1 METREE
7 LIKRAT
13 EQYIERFERYNKNL
27 IPKYSSQI
35 HALSDFLL
43 GKSNSFPSLVADN
56 YLAYDYLSTI
66 LCNNHKFW
74 TKDDKVIKTLIKP
87 ISDDSNRLFWVINS
101 FVYNKLISYHG
112 ISQADFDTYLEFF
125 KQQGFSDENICDII
139 ISNNSWAIFYEH
151 TNQEKKLSPA
161 GKYLLNLL
169 ESEQGIF
176 NIFKNNKLSKRL
188 NEKALAPNESGFK
201 SLNFQFL
208 LDYYPKALEG
218 LYERYMCI
226 MPDNYNPSKQLD
238 YYVILYALDKD
249 AVRFEKEVVST
260 IRSCKSESY
269 QKLSIYFK
277 LDKALPNKYEDEIE
291 TLIKEYYTKTCK
303 AENHSYYYGYINENY
318 INTGQNG
325 EPTSVAIAKYL
336 LEKDKAKAIPRIEA
350 YISYADFYNPAFPK
364 FLGEYFGQESLP
376 YLVEAIHKNSKYV
389 ENHFHAQVFGIIQQ
403 FDFSSIAD
411 KLFDYAINHSTK
423 ATRELATQT
432 LAKLGKQVFSQAKE
446 LLSAKNADNRIVGAL
461 VLSKLNTVEANE
473 ALKNVI
479 DTEKNDDTR
488 DIIIDALI
496 DELYGTQL
504 SLTQIKELII
514 KAEKRGKLSKLS
526 EKWIDERD
534 LPAIYWTDDSKL
546 NEIEVRFL
554 FYRMARGKGFN
565 SDTEIRQTM
574 NVIDKTRSGA
584 FAKKLI
590 QAFADSGSNT
600 KFKHYLTTG
609 GQLGGDEVLPTLKG
623 IFTYNMS
630 EKRYKMAEYAVEA
643 MGMIGTNK
651 ALRNVEVIS
660 RKFASKRPS
669 VSERA
674 IQVLSA
680 AATELNISTDEL
692 ADRIIPDFEFDGL
705 FKTFDVDGEEY
716 RAFISS
722 DFTLCFFD
730 EDNKLRKSVPKN
742 TNSELKKEFK
752 EIEKEVRD
760 IVKSQSG
767 RLEKYLIEERQWTSE
782 QWQAFFLQNPIMF
795 VYTMKLLWAVFDE
808 NHQLKDVF
816 YCHEDTSL
824 YNYADEEI
832 ELEETDK
839 ISILHPIYLTPE
851 QISLWKAKIYE
862 LDKTPIFPQLDRIVF
877 RVLPEEQEKN
887 YTRIFANQDIPKGAD
902 FVASTIEKYG
912 WIKSTGDGGHLEL
925 VKKYPKTEIRAYAN
939 IEGVYAWYQ
948 GGNTKA
954 TVHEISFIGKNW
966 QEKIL
971 LKDILPVFF
980 SEVMYDIQRLI
991 DAK

>member
-1 METREE
+1 MKTREDFIRDTTQ
-7 LIKRAT
+7 L
-13 EQYIERFERYNKNL
+13 QLERVSRYVSN
-27 IPKYSSQI
+27 IQIYSSQL

-43 GKSNSFPSLVADN
+43 GKSDSFSSSEENNHLD
-56 YLAYDYLSTI
+56 YDYLHTI

-101 FVYNKLISYHG
+101 FVYNKLISYQG
-112 ISQADFDTYLEFF
+112 ISQADFETYLDFF

-151 TNQEKKLSPA
+151 INQEKKLSPS

-169 ESEQGIF
+169 ESEEGIF
-176 NIFKNNKLSKRL
+176 NVFKTNKIANRL
-188 NEKALAPNESGFK
+188 NEKALAPNESSFK

-226 MPDNYNPSKQLD
+226 MPDNYNPQLD
-238 YYVILYALDKD
+238 FYVILYALDKD
-249 AVRFEKEVVST
+249 AVRFERDVLNAVRNYT
-260 IRSCKSESY
+260 SESY

-277 LDKALPNKYEDEIE
+277 LDKALPNKYEDDIDA
-291 TLIKEYYTKTCK
+291 LINEYYTKTCK
-303 AENHSYYYGYINENY
+303 AENHSYFYGYISENY
-318 INTGQNG
+318 INTGQHG
-325 EPTSVAIAKYL
+325 EPASVAIAKYL
-336 LEKDKAKAIPRIEA
+336 LEKDKVKAIPRIEA

-364 FLGEYFGQESLP
+364 FLSEYFGQDSLP

-423 ATRELATQT
+423 ATRELATET
-432 LAKLGKQVFSQAKE
+432 LAKLGKQVFSKAKE

-461 VLSKLNTVEANE
+461 VLSKLNNEEANE

-488 DIIIDALI
+488 DIIIEALNE
-496 DELYGTQL
+496 ELYGKQL
-504 SLTQIKELII
+504 SLSQIKDLII

-534 LPAIYWTDDSKL
+534 LPAIYWIDDSKL

-554 FYRMARGKGFN
+554 FYRMARGKGLN

-609 GQLGGDEVLPTLKG
+609 GQLGGDEVLPTLKS
-623 IFTYNMS
+623 IFTYNMG

-643 MGMIGTNK
+643 LGMIGTNK

-692 ADRIIPDFEFDGL
+692 ADRIIPDFEFEGL

-795 VYTMKLLWAVFDE
+795 VYSMKLLWAVFDE
-808 NHQLKDVF
+808 NHQLKNVF

-851 QISLWKAKIYE
+851 QINLWKAKIYE
-862 LDKTPIFPQLDRIVF
+862 LDKAPLFPQLDRTVF
-877 RVLPEEQEKN
+877 RVPSEEQEKN

-925 VKKYPKTEIRAYAN
+925 VKKYPKTEIRAYAS

-966 QEKIL
+966 QEKVL
-971 LKDILPVFF
+971 LNDISPVFF
-980 SEVMYDIQRLI
+980 SEVIYDIQRLI

>member
-1 METREE
+1 METKEE
-7 LIKRAT
+7 VIQKAYDDVLWR
-13 EQYIERFERYNKNL
+13 IERDDRTGTENCLKELNFLRDIVEEKQE
-27 IPKYSSQI
+27 IPSNFIQI
-35 HALSDFLL
+35 LENDRWYHQIDFLRNIL
-43 GKSNSFPSLVADN
+43 
-56 YLAYDYLSTI
+56 
-66 LCNNHKFW
+66 LCNDSQLW
-74 TKDDKVIKTLIKP
+74 KDDKLIKTLIKP
-87 ISDDSNRLFWVINS
+87 ISDNSNRLFWIVNS
-101 FVYNKLISYHG
+101 FVSAKLISYHG
-112 ISQADFDTYLEFF
+112 ISQADFDTYLAFF

-139 ISNNSWAIFYEH
+139 INNNSWAIFYEH
-151 TNQEKKLSPA
+151 INQEKKLSPA

-169 ESEQGIF
+169 EREDGIF
-176 NIFKNNKLSKRL
+176 NVFKTNKLSIRL
-188 NEKALAPNESGFK
+188 HQKALAPNESGFK
-201 SLNFQFL
+201 YLTFQFL
-208 LDYYPKALEG
+208 LDYYPRALDG
-218 LYERYMCI
+218 LYERYMI
-226 MPDNYNPSKQLD
+226 NPQLD
-238 YYVILYALDKD
+238 FQIILYALDKD
-249 AVRFEKEVVST
+249 IVKFEKGVVEAM
-260 IRSCKSESY
+260 RSYTGESY
-269 QKLSIYFK
+269 QKLAIYFK
-277 LDKALPNKYEDEIE
+277 LDKALPNKYEDDID
-291 TLIKEYYTKTCK
+291 TLINEYYTKTCK
-303 AENHSYYYGYINENY
+303 AENHSYFYGYISENY
-318 INTGQNG
+318 INTGQHG
-325 EPTSVAIAKYL
+325 EPASVAIAKYL
-336 LEKDKAKAIPRIEA
+336 LEKDKVKAIPRIEA
-350 YISYADFYNPAFPK
+350 YISYADFYHPAFPK
-364 FLGEYFGQESLP
+364 FLSEYFGQDSLP
-376 YLVEAIHKNSKYV
+376 YLVEAIHKNTKYV

-403 FDFSSIAD
+403 FDFSSIAN

-423 ATRELATQT
+423 ATRELATET
-432 LAKLGKQVFSQAKE
+432 LAKLGKQVFSKAKE

-461 VLSKLNTVEANE
+461 VLSKLNNEEANE

-488 DIIIDALI
+488 DIIIEALNE
-496 DELYGTQL
+496 ELYGKQL

-534 LPAIYWTDDSKL
+534 LPAIYWIDDSKL

-554 FYRMARGKGFN
+554 FYRMARGKGLN

-609 GQLGGDEVLPTLKG
+609 GQLGGDEVLPTLKS
-623 IFTYNMS
+623 IFTYNMG

-643 MGMIGTNK
+643 LGMIGTNK

-692 ADRIIPDFEFDGL
+692 ADRIIPDFEFEGL
-705 FKTFDVDGEEY
+705 FKAFDVDGEEY

-795 VYTMKLLWAVFDE
+795 VYSMKLLWAVFDE
-808 NHQLKDVF
+808 NHQLKYVF

-824 YNYADEEI
+824 YNFSDEEI

-851 QISLWKAKIYE
+851 QINLWKAKIYE
-862 LDKTPIFPQLDRIVF
+862 LDKAPIFPQLDRTVF
-877 RVLPEEQEKN
+877 RVPSEEQEKN

-925 VKKYPKTEIRAYAN
+925 VKKYPKTEIRAYAS

-966 QEKIL
+966 QEKVL
-971 LKDILPVFF
+971 LKDISPVFF